1 MIHAKL
7 NVHGIEGNFGNRE
20 GRGQI
25 RTGIDRQQR
34 VDSVIQTDI
43 EASVCRFE

>member
-7 NVHGIEGNFGNRE
+7 NAHGIEGNFGNGK
-20 GRGQI
+20 GRCQI
-25 RTGIDRQQR
+25 TTGINRQQR